1 MIPTVF
7 MQIDEMPQT
16 PNGKTD
22 LKKLPEP
29 QLKLSLTLPETDT
42 EERLMDIVS
51 SIAETKEFGTT
62 DDLYALGFTSLT
74 LMKLNAII
82 YDEMGVNLD
91 IMALLNDPT
100 IKNIAYEIENNV
112 ILDLN
117 GVMELSRDMEYY
129 PLTEN
134 QMGIYY
140 ECIQS
145 GDVPQYNLP
154 SIIRF
159 GSEIDANKLK
169 EAIIKVID
177 SYPFLKTRIVSQKG
191 KVMLKR
197 NDSIDVDEIPIVN
210 VNGISDEEIE
220 NENLKVFDLHNDQL
234 FRFKIGQFVHKYCKR
249 LSGNEN

>member
-51 SIAETKEFGTT
+51 SLTETKEFGTT
-62 DDLYALGFTSLT
+62 DDLYAIGFTSLT

-91 IMALLNDPT
+91 IITLLNDPT
-100 IKNIAYEIENNV
+100 IKNIAHEIENNV

-117 GVMELSRDMEYY
+117 GVIELSRDMEYY
-129 PLTEN
+129 PLTEIRWGYIMN
-134 QMGIYY
+134 VFKVGTFLNITYH
-140 ECIQS
+140 QS
-145 GDVPQYNLP
+145 
-154 SIIRF
+154 
-159 GSEIDANKLK
+159 
-169 EAIIKVID
+169 
-177 SYPFLKTRIVSQKG
+177 
-191 KVMLKR
+191 
-197 NDSIDVDEIPIVN
+197 
-210 VNGISDEEIE
+210 
-220 NENLKVFDLHNDQL
+220 
-234 FRFKIGQFVHKYCKR
+234 
-249 LSGNEN
+249 